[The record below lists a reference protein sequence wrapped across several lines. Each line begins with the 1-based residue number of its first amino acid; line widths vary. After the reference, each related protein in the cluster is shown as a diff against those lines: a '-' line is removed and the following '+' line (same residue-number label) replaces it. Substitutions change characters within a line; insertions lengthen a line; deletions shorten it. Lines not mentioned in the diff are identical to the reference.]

1 MMTADSPS
9 ARMTAAWPLNGRHDP
24 LGGCQQRTAAAP
36 PRTLRL
42 VRLLFFVTCSID
54 PARGLLAI
62 RKPKY
67 SCFDG
72 KDHRNAIGV
81 SVLRMSS
88 SGITSP
94 SSPSHQDQQIH
105 PDQVPSTCLWWNF
118 RLEQL
123 RAFRNQHGH
132 TRVPKRCSDP
142 PGLAN
147 WVNKQRQLYKRY
159 VNGLRPCSLDE
170 QRIAELAELGFCWD
184 GRQRREETPAVVED
198 KGAVS
203 AVNVVTLPED
213 QPQSDSVW
221 WNYLREF
228 QLANASADEV
238 PAFSGLGKWLRQERR
253 ALLDQ
258 TLSETKRQA
267 LDRVDSAWW
276 MTRPQRAWERQ
287 FAMLTD
293 YATLHGDCRVPI
305 SYPNRKLA
313 HFVANQRKQYNARCK
328 KNNKNPSALTEER
341 IQRLQSIGFVWNH
354 WEDYRECQQ
363 QQQQER
369 KRSAPT
375 N

>member
-1 MMTADSPS
+1 MAT
-9 ARMTAAWPLNGRHDP
+9 AWPLNGRHDP

-42 VRLLFFVTCSID
+42 VRLLFFVVTCSID
-54 PARGLLAI
+54 PARGLLASS
-62 RKPKY
+62 KPK
-67 SCFDG
+67 SLCFDRH
-72 KDHRNAIGV
+72 DHRHAIGT

-88 SGITSP
+88 SGTTSAP
-94 SSPSHQDQQIH
+94 SSPSHQQNHQ
-105 PDQVPSTCLWWNF
+105 DQVPSTCLWWNF
-118 RLEQL
+118 RLSQL
-123 RAFRNQHGH
+123 RAFRTQHGH

-170 QRIAELAELGFCWD
+170 QRIAELVELGFCWD
-184 GRQRREETPAVVED
+184 CRQQRREETPVVGED
-198 KGAVS
+198 DGAVS
-203 AVNVVTLPED
+203 TANVITLPEGK
-213 QPQSDSVW
+213 QPQSDNVW

-253 ALLDQ
+253 AMLDQ

-287 FAMLTD
+287 FAMLAD
-293 YATLHGDCRVPI
+293 YAQLHGNCRVPI

-328 KNNKNPSALTEER
+328 KNKRPSALTEER
-341 IQRLQSIGFVWNH
+341 IRRLQSIGFVWNH
-354 WEDYRECQQ
+354 WEDHRECQQ

-375 N
+375 S